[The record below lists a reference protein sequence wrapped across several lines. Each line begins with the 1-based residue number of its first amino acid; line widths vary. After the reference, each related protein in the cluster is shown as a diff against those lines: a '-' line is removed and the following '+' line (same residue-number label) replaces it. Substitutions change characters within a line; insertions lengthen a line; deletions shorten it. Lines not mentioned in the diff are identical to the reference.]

1 MPNFLN
7 SALAQLF
14 DNIERFSGIK
24 LSTFTTNDKPMEQK
38 SINSDQKYMRQYEG
52 EYSPQQ
58 YKYLYDPSLS
68 FDLRF
73 HQRLSR
79 ISFGDR
85 KAPWVSLI
93 FNTDTNQPL
102 TNVLSHV
109 YKGMEY
115 VPFEYTDKD
124 GNVIQ
129 RTEGVEYIFRRVKT
143 PVNFTLISNDLSY
156 LYETTEKVA
165 MYFDRIVNFPYK
177 LTLNFTEDH
186 APVFDLV
193 GMATDI
199 RQVNL
204 NKLDTASRGS
214 LVMSG
219 FSFNLIN
226 YVVII
231 PDNRYN
237 LLEKVILEIKV
248 AKHNEPISVI
258 ITDENT

>member
-38 SINSDQKYMRQYEG
+38 SINSNQKYMRQYEG

-79 ISFGDR
+79 ISFGD
-85 KAPWVSLI
+85 
-93 FNTDTNQPL
+93 
-102 TNVLSHV
+102 V
-109 YKGMEY
+109 YKGIEN

-129 RTEGVEYIFRRVKT
+129 RVEGVEYIFRRVKT

-186 APVFDLV
+186 APTYDLV

-237 LLEKVILEIKV
+237 LLEKVILEIKI